1 MWFGVLISCII
12 LMGDAFTVYCQNVGA
27 DEKKKKKRILALN
40 NYLMP
45 P

>member
-12 LMGDAFTVYCQNVGA
+12 LTGDVFTIHFKSVGV
-27 DEKKKKKRILALN
+27 DEKNVLLALN

>member
-27 DEKKKKKRILALN
+27 DEKKKKRILALN